1 MIPTQGRCDRLF
13 FLILVMCSCLICSC
27 GIVGCSTGR
36 ERNVSVQ
43 RPLSEF
49 IQLTKEKGPVSMQV
63 RLWPKEP
70 RLSDLV
76 KLEIEVGAEAEVV
89 IRPPDF
95 GGAVGDF
102 LVRDYVER
110 APKKSLER
118 DKPNRRVFHYQLEP
132 VHTGVH
138 LIRSVAIEFIDNRE
152 NSEQKGQSTWI
163 ESDPIEVNITS
174 ELGDQVPSLANLEPM
189 VPPKTI
195 DDPMRWWWF
204 AAALLLVVAVGAI
217 FLNRRRRVHNVM
229 AYQPTAEEI
238 AHLQLESLLAEDLP
252 SRGMFKDFYLRLT
265 GIVRIYIEGVTGL
278 RAPEQTTE
286 EFLQEMRSQQVFAAV
301 QSQRLKDFL
310 EAADLVKYAGQQP
323 DSTEVETSIVRAKE
337 FIDMKPLESESV
349 TAVSV
354 ADGVHEETYRS
365 RKGL

>member
-1 MIPTQGRCDRLF
+1 MIPIRLLPSQPVF
-13 FLILVMCSCLICSC
+13 AILLMIML
-27 GIVGCSTGR
+27 VGCSTGR
-36 ERNVSVQ
+36 ERNVSIN
-43 RPLSEF
+43 RAPSES
-49 IQLTKEKGPVSMQV
+49 IQLTKEKGPVTMQV

-76 KLEIEVGAEAEVV
+76 ELEIEVGAEVEVV
-89 IRPPDF
+89 IRSPDF

-110 APKKSLER
+110 SPKKSLEA

-138 LIRSVAIEFIDNRE
+138 LIRSVAIEFIDNRV

-163 ESDPIEVNITS
+163 ESDPIEVKITS

-189 VPPKTI
+189 APPKTI
-195 DDPMRWWWF
+195 DDPIRWWWLT
-204 AAALLLVVAVGAI
+204 AGLLLVVAVGAF
-217 FLNRRRRVHNVM
+217 FLNRSSRVNKVE
-229 AYQPTAEEI
+229 AYQPSAEEI

-278 RAPEQTTE
+278 RATEQTTK
-286 EFLQEMRSQQVFAAV
+286 EFLQEIRTQQVFATV

-323 DSTEVETSIVRAKE
+323 DSSEVETSIVRAKE
-337 FIDMKPLESESV
+337 FIDMKPLESDPATKSDPV

-354 ADGVHEETYRS
+354 TDSVHDGPYRS
-365 RKGL
+365 RKGV